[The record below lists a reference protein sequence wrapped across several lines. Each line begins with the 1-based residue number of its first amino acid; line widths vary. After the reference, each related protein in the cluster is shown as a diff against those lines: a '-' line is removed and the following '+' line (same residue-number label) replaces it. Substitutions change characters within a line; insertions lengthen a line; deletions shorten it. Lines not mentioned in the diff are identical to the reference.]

1 MSTDAPTGN
10 QPLQPLD
17 VLTLPL
23 RGQQVIEASAGT
35 GKTYTLAALY
45 VRLVLGHG
53 RSTPLLPPQI
63 LVMTFTEAAT
73 AELRARIRE
82 RLAGASAFFRAS
94 ALGSELAGKDDF
106 LLRLRGSIPPG
117 SWLEAAHRLGL
128 AAQWM
133 DDAAVFTIHGWS
145 QRMLREHAFESASL
159 FDQEVLTDPSDL
171 HRAVARDYW
180 RRWMYPMPPDAVAAV
195 QKVATDPDALLKK
208 VQLLWQQWARQPGG
222 SLPAGPIPADYL
234 PERVA
239 ASEPQEAA
247 GGSEAARATDL
258 FATAATPSTPAT
270 LAQAAATWAAEERR
284 LDALARAAFTPAW
297 RAAVGEAAAAKGLKG
312 YAANH
317 LVGWLQKLDE
327 WMAGAEIEAKTLQR
341 FGQVKLSQAWKN
353 PAPEL
358 DFSALAALDSW
369 VEHRANPPS
378 IEPDLLAHAAH
389 AMQQDVQRRKEA
401 QAQFGFDDLL
411 QRLYHAVQQP
421 DGAMA
426 AAIRRQYPVALVD
439 EFQDT
444 DPWQYGALEVI
455 YAPAESATLLMIGDP
470 KQAIYSFRGADL
482 PTYLRARD
490 QAAGIHTLSD
500 NFRSAPPVV
509 EAVNH
514 IFLRAH
520 EPFGRVPYVEV
531 SARRTELELLKYPDG
546 TRAPALTVWHPEGF
560 SELTQTQY
568 QQLMARHCAARM
580 AQWVQS
586 GKAEPGHMA
595 VLVRS
600 GAEAQVVRRA
610 LAAARLRSVFLS
622 EKRSVFATQ
631 EAEDLWRVLRAV
643 HLAHTGEAGRALLA
657 ALATRTWGLTWH
669 ALHALQADEPAWE
682 RRLEQLQAWQLCWQ
696 EQGVVALVYRW
707 LHEES
712 LPAQL
717 FQRAPQHAERRI
729 TNLLQLAELLQ
740 QAAVQLHGPAAL
752 LRHLERLLQDPVSAG
767 DSAPLRLESDE
778 QLVQVITMHKSKG
791 LQYPLVF
798 LPFASGFHKN
808 DGVTAVADGSHAP
821 EGEGGTEPEADPAGD
836 PEAAALPEADGEGIR
851 LLYVALTR
859 AQRGI
864 WMGVA
869 PLKNDFKKG
878 ATQGRSALSR
888 LLGRQSAQDLPE
900 CLGRWAECVH
910 IALESVPV
918 EPGVPAQ
925 APAVSAQRNHPVA
938 PTAVSPPTIQALTP
952 QRRHRSS
959 GWTASFSAL
968 VRPVASSA
976 AATAPVQDWQDQ
988 RWDDALQDVAAG
1000 GQGSQGAWEAT
1011 PHEAGLAQAGSPS
1024 AKAMAAA
1031 SAEAELPWNAFPAGA
1046 RYGTLLHDLLE
1057 WQAREGWPLAKVEA
1071 GAAPPDPTQAQRW
1084 QQLLADKALAC
1095 QLSEAD
1101 AALLQAWLP
1110 RIVAQQTVL
1119 APPAEAFALQQ
1130 LQPGHYWPEMAF
1142 TFAASQLEATALD
1155 HTLRQHLPF
1164 TPELRE
1170 PLPPRRLQG
1179 WLTGF
1184 MDLVFVQGGR
1194 YYVLDYKS
1202 NRLDSYHSTAL
1213 QQAIQEHRYDVQLV
1227 LYVLALHRL
1236 LRARLPGYRYDLHV
1250 GGGLYWFVRGID
1262 APGAGLWHALP
1273 PRALIESLDQ
1283 QFAARAEEAA

>member
-1 MSTDAPTGN
+1 MSHAAPSSHP
-10 QPLQPLD
+10 PLQPLD
-17 VLTLPL
+17 VLGLPL
-23 RGQQVIEASAGT
+23 GGQQVIEASAGT
-35 GKTYTLAALY
+35 GKTYTLAGLY

-53 RSTPLLPPQI
+53 RRTPLLPPQI

-73 AELRARIRE
+73 AELRARIRD
-82 RLAGASAFFRAS
+82 RLAGASAYFRAC
-94 ALGSELAGKDDF
+94 ALGAEPAEADDF
-106 LLRLRGSIPPG
+106 LARLRTSIP
-117 SWLEAAHRLGL
+117 SDDWLQAAHRLAL

-180 RRWMYPMPPDAVAAV
+180 RRWMYPMPPDAVALV
-195 QKVATDPDALLKK
+195 QKVAADPDALLKK
-208 VQLLWQQWARQPGG
+208 VQVLWQQWARQP
-222 SLPAGPIPADYL
+222 
-234 PERVA
+234 A
-239 ASEPQEAA
+239 ATTDP
-247 GGSEAARATDL
+247 ATDS
-258 FATAATPSTPAT
+258 APASPSTPTT
-270 LAQAAATWAAEERR
+270 LAQAAAEWSAEERR

-297 RAAVGEAAAAKGLKG
+297 RAAVGQAATVKGLKG

-317 LVGWLQKLDE
+317 LAGWLQKLDD
-327 WMAGAEIEAKTLQR
+327 WMAGADIDPRTLER
-341 FGQVKLSQAWKN
+341 FGHDKLAAAWKN
-353 PAPEL
+353 PAPGL
-358 DFSALAALDSW
+358 DFSTLTSIDQW
-369 VEHRANPPS
+369 VAHRNHPPA

-389 AMQQDVQRRKEA
+389 EMRQDVQRRKDA

-411 QRLYHAVQQP
+411 HRLYRAVRQP

-455 YAPAESATLLMIGDP
+455 YGGAHAARGDEPDAPTLLMIGDP

-509 EAVNH
+509 AAVNH
-514 IFLRAH
+514 IFLHASQ
-520 EPFGRVPYVEV
+520 PFGRVPYAPVN
-531 SARRTELELLKYPDG
+531 ARRTELEPLEYPDG

-560 SELTQTQY
+560 EELTQPQY

-580 AQWVQS
+580 VQWVQS
-586 GKAEPGHMA
+586 GKAQPGQMA

-610 LAAARLRSVFLS
+610 LAAAGLRSVFLS
-622 EKRSVFATQ
+622 EKRSVFATS
-631 EAEDLWRVLRAV
+631 EAEDLWRFLHAV
-643 HLAHTGEAGRALLA
+643 HAAHTGNAGSALRA
-657 ALATRTWGLTWH
+657 ALATRTWGLPWP
-669 ALHALQADEPAWE
+669 ALHALQTDETAWE
-682 RRLEQLQAWQLCWQ
+682 RRLEQLQQWQLCWQ
-696 EQGVVALVYRW
+696 QQGVLALVYRW
-707 LHEES
+707 LHEEN
-712 LPAQL
+712 LPNQL
-717 FQRAPQHAERRI
+717 FQRAPQHAERRL

-752 LRHLERLLQDPVSAG
+752 LRHLERLLQDPASAG

-791 LQYPLVF
+791 LEYPLVF

-808 DGVTAVADGSHAP
+808 DGAAEDQGDDANAP
-821 EGEGGTEPEADPAGD
+821 LGEATDDAESS
-836 PEAAALPEADGEGIR
+836 ALPEADGEGIR

-869 PLKNDFKKG
+869 PLKNDFRKD
-878 ATQGRSALSR
+878 ATQGKSALSR
-888 LLGRQSAQDLPE
+888 LLGRQSAHDLPD
-900 CLGRWAECVH
+900 CLARWADCAY
-910 IALESVPV
+910 IRLEPVPT
-918 EPGVPAQ
+918 E
-925 APAVSAQRNHPVA
+925 APAAPDRSAPPAVVEALQGGTVA
-938 PTAVSPPTIQALTP
+938 TTIQAPVQALVP

-968 VRPVASSA
+968 VRPS
-976 AATAPVQDWQDQ
+976 AATAAEAPPAQDWQDQ
-988 RWDDALQDVAAG
+988 RWDDAWQDAAQEQEPQDG
-1000 GQGSQGAWEAT
+1000 PG
-1011 PHEAGLAQAGSPS
+1011 H
-1024 AKAMAAA
+1024 AAPA
-1031 SAEAELPWNAFPAGA
+1031 DTPWNGFPAGA

-1057 WQAREGWPLAKVEA
+1057 WQAREGWPLAHPSTTVQ
-1071 GAAPPDPTQAQRW
+1071 DPSQSQRW

-1095 QLSEAD
+1095 KLSEPD
-1101 AALLQAWLP
+1101 TALLNAWLP
-1110 RIVAQQTVL
+1110 RIVSHQAAL
-1119 APPAEAFALQQ
+1119 NPNAEAFSLHQ
-1130 LQPGHYWPEMAF
+1130 LQPGQFWPEMAF
-1142 TFAASQLEATALD
+1142 TFAASQLEASALD
-1155 HTLRQHLPF
+1155 HALREHLRF
-1164 TPELRE
+1164 TPDRRE

-1202 NRLDSYHSTAL
+1202 NRLGHYHTAAL
-1213 QQAIQEHRYDVQLV
+1213 EQAIQEHRYDVQLV

-1236 LRARLPGYRYDLHV
+1236 LRARLPHYHYDEHM
-1250 GGGLYWFVRGID
+1250 GGALYWFVRGMD
-1262 APGAGLWHALP
+1262 APGSGLWHALP
-1273 PRALIESLDQ
+1273 PRALIESLDR
-1283 QFAARAEEAA
+1283 QFAARTEEPA

>member
-1 MSTDAPTGN
+1 MSTDIGTDIDIGTPERHP
-10 QPLQPLD
+10 PLQPLD
-17 VLTLPL
+17 VLGLPL

-53 RSTPLLPPQI
+53 RAMPLLPPQI

-73 AELRARIRE
+73 AELRARIRD

-94 ALGSELAGKDDF
+94 ALGAEPASADDF
-106 LLRLRGSIPPG
+106 LLRLRGSIPDTD
-117 SWLEAAHRLGL
+117 WLDAAHRLAL

-180 RRWMYPMPPDAVAAV
+180 RRWMYPMPPDAVALV
-195 QKVATDPDALLKK
+195 QKVAADPDALLKK
-208 VQLLWQQWARQPGG
+208 VLPLWQQWARQPTGV
-222 SLPAGPIPADYL
+222 PAG
-234 PERVA
+234 
-239 ASEPQEAA
+239 
-247 GGSEAARATDL
+247 GGTTSGT
-258 FATAATPSTPAT
+258 TSGTTPAT
-270 LAQAAATWAAEERR
+270 LAQAAAVWMNEERR

-297 RAAVGEAAAAKGLKG
+297 RTAVGHAAAAKGLKG

-317 LVGWLQKLDE
+317 LVGWLQKLDD
-327 WMAGAEIEAKTLQR
+327 WMAGGDIDPKTLDR
-341 FGQVKLSQAWKN
+341 FGHDKLAQAWKN
-353 PAPEL
+353 PPPDL
-358 DFSALAALDSW
+358 DFSTLTPLDDW
-369 VEHRANPPS
+369 VSHRNQPPS

-389 AMQQDVQRRKEA
+389 AMRQDVQRHKDA

-411 QRLYHAVQQP
+411 QRLYHAVRQP

-455 YAPAESATLLMIGDP
+455 YGGAPETGGDAPDTPYTPDTPTLLMIGDP

-514 IFLRAH
+514 IFLHASQ
-520 EPFGRVPYVEV
+520 PFGRVPYVEV
-531 SARRTELELLKYPDG
+531 NARRTELELLEYPDG

-560 SELTQTQY
+560 EELTQPQY
-568 QQLMARHCAARM
+568 QQLMARHCAERM
-580 AQWVQS
+580 ANWVQA
-586 GKAEPGHMA
+586 GKAQPGDMA

-600 GAEAQVVRRA
+600 GTEAQVVRRA
-610 LAAARLRSVFLS
+610 LAAAGLRSVFLS
-622 EKRSVFATQ
+622 EKRSVFATR
-631 EAEDLWRVLRAV
+631 EAEDLWRFLRAV
-643 HLAHTGEAGRALLA
+643 HAAHTGEAGLALRA
-657 ALATRTWGLTWH
+657 ALATRTWGLSWP
-669 ALHALQADEPAWE
+669 ALHALQTDEPAWE
-682 RRLEQLQAWQLCWQ
+682 RRLEQLQQWQACWQ
-696 EQGVVALVYRW
+696 QQGVLALVVRW
-707 LHEES
+707 LHDEN
-712 LPAQL
+712 LPVQL
-717 FQRAPQHAERRI
+717 FQRAPQHAERRL

-740 QAAVQLHGPAAL
+740 HAAVQLHGPAAL
-752 LRHLERLLQDPVSAG
+752 LRHLERLLQDPASAG

-791 LQYPLVF
+791 LEYPLVF
-798 LPFASGFHKN
+798 VPFASGFHKN
-808 DGVTAVADGSHAP
+808 DGAPAAGDGSHGP
-821 EGEGGTEPEADPAGD
+821 DRDGSGEGGGQRDRDADSESAADPDGAT
-836 PEAAALPEADGEGIR
+836 LPEADGEGIR

-869 PLKNDFKKG
+869 PLKNDFRKD
-878 ATQGRSALSR
+878 ATQGKSALSR
-888 LLGRQSAQDLPE
+888 LLGRQSAQDLPA
-900 CLGRWAECVH
+900 CLAGWAACAH
-910 IALESVPV
+910 IRLEPVPTDAL
-918 EPGVPAQ
+918 A
-925 APAVSAQRNHPVA
+925 APDRGA
-938 PTAVSPPTIQALTP
+938 PTALAEVLKPAPVQHFIQAPLQAHLQALIP
-952 QRRHRSS
+952 QRRHRSRS
-959 GWTASFSAL
+959 WTASFSAL
-968 VRPVASSA
+968 VRPNATPTADVPA
-976 AATAPVQDWQDQ
+976 AQDWQDQ
-988 RWDDALQDVAAG
+988 RWDDALQDAGPAA
-1000 GQGSQGAWEAT
+1000 EAT
-1011 PHEAGLAQAGSPS
+1011 ASGP
-1024 AKAMAAA
+1024 AAVPVDVPA
-1031 SAEAELPWNAFPAGA
+1031 DVRWNAFPAGA

-1057 WQAREGWPLAKVEA
+1057 WQAREGWPLAQP
-1071 GAAPPDPTQAQRW
+1071 GTSLPDPSQAQRW

-1101 AALLQAWLP
+1101 TALLQAWLP
-1110 RIVAQQTVL
+1110 RIVSHPATVPPQAQ
-1119 APPAEAFALQQ
+1119 AFSLQH
-1130 LQPGHYWPEMAF
+1130 LQPGRFWPEMAF
-1142 TFAASQLEATALD
+1142 TFAASQLEASTLD
-1155 HTLRQHLPF
+1155 HTLRQQLRF
-1164 TPELRE
+1164 TPELRQ
-1170 PLPPRRLQG
+1170 PLPSRRLQG

-1184 MDLVFVQGGR
+1184 MDLVFEQGGR

-1202 NRLDSYHSTAL
+1202 NRLARYDTAAL
-1213 QQAIQEHRYDVQLV
+1213 EQAIQEHRYDVQLV

-1236 LRARLPGYRYDLHV
+1236 LRARLPHYHYDQHM

-1273 PRALIESLDQ
+1273 PHALIDALDR
-1283 QFAARAEEAA
+1283 QFAARTEEPA